1 MSDKA
6 TKDDDSE
13 MLKGIMSKEEALKML
28 KEEATAIGDAR
39 NKAIKDILAK
49 LEGAD
54 GKTIL
59 KEEMQRQKA
68 LRKSREATWKQMDAK
83 EAKIS
88 KLASHF
94 SAYDVRFRILMH
106 INKVLHI

>member
-6 TKDDDSE
+6 TKDNDSTSVKG
-13 MLKGIMSKEEALKML
+13 MLSKEEALKLL
-28 KEEATAIGDAR
+28 KEEAAAIGKAR
-39 NKAIKDILAK
+39 NAAIKDILAK
-49 LEGAD
+49 LKGAD

-68 LRKSREATWKQMDAK
+68 LRKSRESTWKQMDAK

-94 SAYDVRFRILMH
+94 SAYDVRHAH
-106 INKVLHI
+106 INKVLHV

>member
-6 TKDDDSE
+6 TKDNDSTSVKG
-13 MLKGIMSKEEALKML
+13 MLSKEEALKLL
-28 KEEATAIGDAR
+28 KEEAAAIGKAR
-39 NKAIKDILAK
+39 NAAIKDILAK
-49 LEGAD
+49 LKGAD

-68 LRKSREATWKQMDAK
+68 LRKSRESTWKQMDAK

-94 SAYDVRFRILMH
+94 SAYDVRNASLEALIYTLT
-106 INKVLHI
+106 

>member
-6 TKDDDSE
+6 TKDNDSTSVKG
-13 MLKGIMSKEEALKML
+13 MLSKEEALKLL
-28 KEEATAIGDAR
+28 KEEAAAIGKAR
-39 NKAIKDILAK
+39 NAAIKDILAK
-49 LEGAD
+49 LKGAD

-68 LRKSREATWKQMDAK
+68 LRKSRESTWKQMDAK

-94 SAYDVRFRILMH
+94 SAYDVRQ
-106 INKVLHI
+106 